1 MIDFERAV
9 MNAFKHHF
17 PLITILTCMFHLS
30 QNFYRKLVAC
40 GFKTQYTEN
49 KSLNKWFK
57 KIIALSLLPPSTVCD
72 VFEELLLEMHDSFDL
87 EGEFK
92 ELETFADYI
101 LLNYI
106 GDDSPATF
114 PIELW
119 NHYDTDERTN
129 NDVEAYNYRLNTVI
143 GPHKNIW
150 VFIKKIK
157 TEEAATAIK
166 ILSIENDTLRKR
178 ERNAKDLKRDLQ
190 ISESKVL
197 YLSKKITLNEYLD
210 KVSNYVTAKF
220 D

>member
-1 MIDFERAV
+1 M
-9 MNAFKHHF
+9 
-17 PLITILTCMFHLS
+17 
-30 QNFYRKLVAC
+30 
-40 GFKTQYTEN
+40 
-49 KSLNKWFK
+49 
-57 KIIALSLLPPSTVCD
+57 
-72 VFEELLLEMHDSFDL
+72 
-87 EGEFK
+87 
-92 ELETFADYI
+92 
-101 LLNYI
+101 
-106 GDDSPATF
+106 
-114 PIELW
+114 W

-143 GPHKNIW
+143 GRHKNIW

-157 TEEAATAIK
+157 TEEAAAAIK
-166 ILSIENDTLRKR
+166 FLRIENDTLRKR